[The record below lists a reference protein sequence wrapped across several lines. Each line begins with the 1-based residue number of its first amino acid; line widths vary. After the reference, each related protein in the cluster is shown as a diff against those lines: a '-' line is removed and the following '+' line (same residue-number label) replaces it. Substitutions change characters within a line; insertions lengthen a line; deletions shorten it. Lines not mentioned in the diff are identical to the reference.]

1 MKKFMQIL
9 LATFG
14 VMALVFAGC
23 SKTEEAADD
32 AAMDGEEE
40 AVVEDD
46 SMMGEEMP
54 AADEEADMEE
64 AE

>member
-23 SKTEEAADD
+23 TSKPADD
-32 AAMDGEEE
+32 AVVVEGDTTVVEDEDTTMEEE
-40 AVVEDD
+40 AP
-46 SMMGEEMP
+46 MMDEE
-54 AADEEADMEE
+54 ADEEAGE
-64 AE
+64 